1 MANTR
6 SSAKRSRQEQKRSIR
21 NQQASGKA
29 RSAVRKAVDSIQ
41 SKKADVA
48 KPAYLA
54 AVKALNKASSKG
66 FIPKRR
72 ASRKISRLTR
82 LAKKSLGTTL

>member
-6 SSAKRSRQEQKRSIR
+6 SSAKRARQEQKRSLR
-21 NQQASGKA
+21 NQQAVTKT
-29 RSAVRKAVDSIQ
+29 RTVVRKAIESIE

-54 AVKALNKASSKG
+54 AVKALSKAASGG

-72 ASRKISRLTR
+72 AARKISRLTR
-82 LAKKSLGTTL
+82 LSQKNLGA